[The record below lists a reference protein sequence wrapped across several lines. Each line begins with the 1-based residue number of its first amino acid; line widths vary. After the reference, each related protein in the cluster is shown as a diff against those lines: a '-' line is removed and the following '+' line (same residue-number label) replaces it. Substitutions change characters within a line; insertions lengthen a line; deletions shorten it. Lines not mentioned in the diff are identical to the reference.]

1 MKWIILALFF
11 SGCNN
16 RSIDEYQET
25 MYPDTPT
32 MQSAV
37 DAMETK

>member
-1 MKWIILALFF
+1 MKYLILAIILSSCSKQQVDSFP
-11 SGCNN
+11 
-16 RSIDEYQET
+16 ET
-25 MYPDTPT
+25 IYPNTPT